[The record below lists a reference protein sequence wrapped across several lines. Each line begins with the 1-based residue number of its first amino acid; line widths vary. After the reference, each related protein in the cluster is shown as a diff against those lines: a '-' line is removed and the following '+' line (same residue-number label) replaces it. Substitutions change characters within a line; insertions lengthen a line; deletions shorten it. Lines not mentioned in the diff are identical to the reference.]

1 MKQSATVIMAGA
13 LILIMTGS
21 VYSQEPDQNKPGMRV
36 EQGQAMPG
44 GQNIDA
50 KTYIELM
57 KTNVKGQ
64 KKQIHIQSMEL
75 NPEQAKIFWPIYD
88 DYDHD
93 LDKLNDKMIE
103 IIMDYSKN
111 YQHMTDKVAHDLMT
125 RSLDNQEQKL
135 KLKKAYAKKMEK
147 VLSAKIAARFFQVDG
162 VINKMIELQID
173 SNLPLIKSD

>member
-1 MKQSATVIMAGA
+1 MAGV
-13 LILIMTGS
+13 LILMMTGT
-21 VYSQEPDQNKPGMRV
+21 VYAQESDQNNPDMGV

-75 NPEQAKIFWPIYD
+75 NAEQAKIFWPIYD

-103 IIMDYSKN
+103 IIMDYSKS
-111 YQHMTDKVAHDLMT
+111 YQNMTDKVAHDLMT
-125 RSLDNQEQKL
+125 RSLENQEQKL
-135 KLKKAYAKKMEK
+135 KLKKAYANKLEK
-147 VLSAKIAARFFQVDG
+147 VLSAKVAARFFQVDG

-173 SNLPLIKSD
+173 SNLPLIKSN